1 MKKYI
6 GDNFMKDL
14 NSWDVGNHTNLASFF
29 LVWLWKIQYNWENSC
44 SFYKKGAVRIAIYSD
59 TRIANGPIL
68 FISGQTP
75 QQEAET
81 PADIYTQ
88 TKIVLHKIQIILQQH
103 EIDWSAIAKMTVFI
117 TDAADLSGLRKAFTD
132 ILGET
137 KPAMSLV
144 VVAGLIDPSFKVEI
158 DAQAELPFK
167 R

>member
-1 MKKYI
+1 M
-6 GDNFMKDL
+6 
-14 NSWDVGNHTNLASFF
+14 
-29 LVWLWKIQYNWENSC
+29 
-44 SFYKKGAVRIAIYSD
+44 YSD
-59 TRIANGPIL
+59 TRIAHGPIL

-81 PADIYTQ
+81 PDDIYTQ

-103 EIDWSAIAKMTVFI
+103 EIDWSSIGKMTVFI
-117 TDAADLSGLRKAFTD
+117 TDAADLSGLREAFTD

>member
-1 MKKYI
+1 MAIISCKTEIHGTWAITQISQVSFLSHSEKSSTI
-6 GDNFMKDL
+6 EK
-14 NSWDVGNHTNLASFF
+14 NL
-29 LVWLWKIQYNWENSC
+29 C
-44 SFYKKGAVRIAIYSD
+44 SFYNKGAVRIAIYSD
-59 TRIANGPIL
+59 TRIAHGPIL

-117 TDAADLSGLRKAFTD
+117 TDAADLSGLREAFTN
-132 ILGET
+132 ILGEI

-158 DAQAELPFK
+158 DAQAELPNEFFN
-167 R
+167 